1 MAEAIPMSTIGVK
14 VSYCIETTAGTRPTT
29 GYTHIK
35 GIKSTPDMNVAPSTA
50 DTTTF
55 DNLEYTTHI
64 DLLKE
69 MPDTR
74 LTLGTS
80 FTTIYDCF
88 LAKVSDDMYMELT
101 ELDTYELLQDLL
113 INAIP
118 RFEFPRVDLFDYE
131 LGVFTGLGNYQGIE
145 SDGLE
150 VPATG
155 WVGGSFNITLN
166 QEEINVLVLSVF
178 IVIFKA
184 SKVLINS

>member
-69 MPDTR
+69 MPDT
-74 LTLGTS
+74 LEFNAQFSQELYNTWTTMVTNSKQSSVSTS
-80 FTTIYDCF
+80 TGAGKRTWFCIDIPGFDKSIY
-88 LAKVSDDMYMELT
+88 
-101 ELDTYELLQDLL
+101 
-113 INAIP
+113 
-118 RFEFPRVDLFDYE
+118 
-131 LGVFTGLGNYQGIE
+131 FTGVPSNMGMPAMEAN
-145 SDGLE
+145 SAVE
-150 VPATG
+150 V
-155 WVGGSFNITLN
+155 TLYIVPTS
-166 QEEINVLVLSVF
+166 EPVF
-178 IVIFKA
+178 EADPEYVQ
-184 SKVLINS
+184 

>member
-69 MPDTR
+69 MPDT
-74 LTLGTS
+74 LEFNSQFSQEL
-80 FTTIYDCF
+80 YDTWT
-88 LAKVSDDMYMELT
+88 AMVT
-101 ELDTYELLQDLL
+101 
-113 INAIP
+113 
-118 RFEFPRVDLFDYE
+118 
-131 LGVFTGLGNYQGIE
+131 
-145 SDGLE
+145 
-150 VPATG
+150 
-155 WVGGSFNITLN
+155 
-166 QEEINVLVLSVF
+166 
-178 IVIFKA
+178 A
-184 SKVLINS
+184 SKEASKTGKRTWFCIDIPTFDKSIYFAGVPSSMGMPAMETNSAIEQTLYIVPTSEPLFEEDPTYVE